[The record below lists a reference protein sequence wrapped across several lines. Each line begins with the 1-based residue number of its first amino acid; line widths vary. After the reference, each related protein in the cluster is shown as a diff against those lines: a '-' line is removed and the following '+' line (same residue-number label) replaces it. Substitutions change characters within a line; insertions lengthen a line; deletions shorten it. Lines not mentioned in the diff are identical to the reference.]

1 MPSGSPLYYSFDYGD
16 LHAVCLD
23 SFLSDRSTNGAMLT
37 WLRSDLAMTEKD
49 WIIAYWHHPP
59 YSWGSHI
66 SDTDEREMVDMR
78 TRVLPILED
87 YGVDLV
93 LSGHSHVYERSFLLN
108 GHYGYSWELQP
119 EMILDRSLGRT
130 NDTGPYQ
137 KPAGGMGNRKGTV
150 YAVCGCSGEG
160 GWGGFALHP
169 AMATNYGGFG
179 SMVLDVNGLRL
190 DARFVRET
198 GEIQDYFSIDK
209 SMPVTNGP
217 ELKIVRQTDRVVLE
231 WPTSKP
237 GFALGTKPRV
247 DGGLWERTTNILI
260 STGRKNQMHVDLS
273 HTNRFFRLESE
284 E

>member
-1 MPSGSPLYYSFDYGD
+1 MAF
-16 LHAVCLD
+16 
-23 SFLSDRSTNGAMLT
+23 
-37 WLRSDLAMTEKD
+37 
-49 WIIAYWHHPP
+49 WHHPP
-59 YSWGSHI
+59 YSWGEHD
-66 SDTDEREMVDMR
+66 SDNDYFQVQMR

-93 LSGHSHVYERSFLLN
+93 LSGHSPVYERSFLLN

-160 GWGGFALHP
+160 GSGAFALHP
-169 AMATNYGGFG
+169 AMATNYGGYG
-179 SMVLDVNGLRL
+179 SMILDVNGLRL

-209 SMPVTNGP
+209 GTPLTNGP
-217 ELKIVRQTDRVVLE
+217 TLKIAGATNGTILH

-237 GFALGTKPRV
+237 
-247 DGGLWERTTNILI
+247 
-260 STGRKNQMHVDLS
+260 
-273 HTNRFFRLESE
+273 
-284 E
+284 